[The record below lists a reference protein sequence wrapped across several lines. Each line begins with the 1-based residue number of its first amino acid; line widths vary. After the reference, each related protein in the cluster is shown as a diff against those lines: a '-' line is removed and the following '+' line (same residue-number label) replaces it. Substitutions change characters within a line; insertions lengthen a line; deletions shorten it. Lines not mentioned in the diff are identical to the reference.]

1 MSLRPF
7 FCAFSKAYLR
17 FAGLRFEAR
26 ECAWGSFAPTGQ
38 IPAIDNHGDM
48 LLGCG
53 DSESITQEL
62 EGARKIIDHL
72 ETKIETSLDNLFEP
86 GERAV
91 LKAFSSLVQLK
102 LIPGLLYSTFC
113 ESDAFSK
120 ATRPALGSQLAFP
133 LNYWLPY
140 SCQKQVKKSLSFH
153 QGEDIYEEAC
163 QALHAIACRLEEHK
177 SYFMG
182 DKISSVGEKP
192 GGI

>member
-1 MSLRPF
+1 
-7 FCAFSKAYLR
+7 
-17 FAGLRFEAR
+17 
-26 ECAWGSFAPTGQ
+26 
-38 IPAIDNHGDM
+38 M